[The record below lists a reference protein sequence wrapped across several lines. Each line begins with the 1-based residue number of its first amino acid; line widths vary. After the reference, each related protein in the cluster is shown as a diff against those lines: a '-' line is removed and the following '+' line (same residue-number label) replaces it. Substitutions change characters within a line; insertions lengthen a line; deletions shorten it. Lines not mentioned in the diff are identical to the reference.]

1 LPLCERLAEIEFN
14 RCRINLQL
22 IQRRRGLLRAA
33 ARRSHR
39 LRRDLNRLSRGLRV
53 TLVLLLYL
61 HGLLQVGVV
70 SSANLLL
77 VALHVLQNLGLQGP
91 SKKVQLSNRGHETLM
106 IGNRKHDPLSA
117 TIWVKVLLG
126 IGFELPLVAKIDE
139 ELLAIQRVAHEALSA
154 VFGDKPVND
163 AKAQGRLAIQIAKHF
178 LNFRM
183 MGIKSLETGD
193 DEFGLALDLT
203 LSGLRV
209 GGVIHV
215 CLVDQTRVL
224 GPLFAMWEFKIKRG
238 G

>member
-1 LPLCERLAEIEFN
+1 M
-14 RCRINLQL
+14 
-22 IQRRRGLLRAA
+22 
-33 ARRSHR
+33 
-39 LRRDLNRLSRGLRV
+39 V
-53 TLVLLLYL
+53 
-61 HGLLQVGVV
+61 
-70 SSANLLL
+70 
-77 VALHVLQNLGLQGP
+77 LHVLQNLGLEGP
-91 SKKVQLSNRGHETLM
+91 TKKVQLSNRGHETLM
-106 IGNRKHDPLSA
+106 IGNRKHDALA
-117 TIWVKVLLG
+117 TAIWIKILLG
-126 IGFELPLVAKIDE
+126 IGLELPLVTEIDE
-139 ELLAIQRVAHEALSA
+139 ELLAVQGVAHEALSA
-154 VFGDKPVND
+154 VFCHKPIND

-215 CLVDQTRVL
+215 CSVHQTRVL